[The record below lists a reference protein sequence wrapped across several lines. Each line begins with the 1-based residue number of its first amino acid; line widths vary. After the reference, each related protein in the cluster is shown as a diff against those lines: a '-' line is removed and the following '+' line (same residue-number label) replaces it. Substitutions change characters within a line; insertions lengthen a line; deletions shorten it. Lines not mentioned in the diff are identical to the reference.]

1 MCISLIPGPLKYFLY
16 FLWEII
22 NKLDY
27 NFLFFLHRHLNFLVV
42 RSISIPLI
50 VFWFGSH
57 TLKGL
62 PHTEIQNI
70 PLYFLLILSHAL
82 SHLPLNSHMCCV
94 NRMKRQTLYDLMKS
108 PFIPWLF
115 EMLHFPISWGLCLHL
130 LFCFFACQAVYS
142 SVNSLLLELLQDYN
156 TL

>member
-1 MCISLIPGPLKYFLY
+1 MGITLLSKCLCISLIPGQLKYFLY
-16 FLWEII
+16 FPWEII

-27 NFLFFLHRHLNFLVV
+27 NFLFFLYRHLNFSVV

-50 VFWFGSH
+50 VFWFGGH

-62 PHTEIQNI
+62 SHTEIQNI
-70 PLYFLLILSHAL
+70 PLYFLLILSHTV

-115 EMLHFPISWGLCLHL
+115 ETLHFPHILGPMLALAILFLCLSGS
-130 LFCFFACQAVYS
+130 LFLC
-142 SVNSLLLELLQDYN
+142 
-156 TL
+156 